1 MSSAPTASGSARFQS
16 VSDYYYFLHESD
28 NSKMIIYNLVDGY
41 WSVVVSNGSNFSSPS
56 SGQLVNPV
64 TFATIVTYSREGY
77 DDTGRAYP
85 GSGRGIEYATV
96 VTDQRSSLGIA
107 TASSLD
113 VSGVVTATK
122 VHIGVDT
129 GFYSE
134 DFVVNGNGRVTGI
147 LTIGTGSIV
156 LDPNAKK
163 ITGVDEII
171 VGTATTVSIKQDTQG
186 NIAFEKEDGTEASV
200 GIGTTVSI
208 NTTGIITAATLK
220 ASTAFYPPIYTTVQ
234 RDAGSFN
241 EGAIIFNTTSKKLE
255 FYDGTSWISLPGM
268 SLGLTVALDG

>member
-1 MSSAPTASGSARFQS
+1 MG
-16 VSDYYYFLHESD
+16 
-28 NSKMIIYNLVDGY
+28 
-41 WSVVVSNGSNFSSPS
+41 
-56 SGQLVNPV
+56 
-64 TFATIVTYSREGY
+64 
-77 DDTGRAYP
+77 
-85 GSGRGIEYATV
+85 
-96 VTDQRSSLGIA
+96 
-107 TASSLD
+107 
-113 VSGVVTATK
+113 GVVTATK

-200 GIGTTVSI
+200 GSYNSPSTLLVS
-208 NTTGIITAATLK
+208 
-220 ASTAFYPPIYTTVQ
+220 
-234 RDAGSFN
+234 
-241 EGAIIFNTTSKKLE
+241 
-255 FYDGTSWISLPGM
+255 
-268 SLGLTVALDG
+268 